1 MVFSEIICI
10 FVPEIITRGEDMKK
24 LFFELMQI
32 AVGQLDCLSRGPSP
46 EEWQELYALAQ
57 REEVAAICYR
67 SVVALF
73 EFGLRAPQD
82 LSLDWM
88 AEAEDQKERNR
99 GVAKRLL
106 ALQQKLEEQP
116 VRSTILLGAALARFY
131 DKELQALRLSDAT
144 YVYVPG
150 GLNTVDLSDW
160 EDMNIR
166 VIDIVNVGRS
176 SGRSRKLEKWL
187 LQNDDLLFRKVGE
200 LTIPAYA
207 MMVTLQVIHV
217 YYQFIHNRLV
227 MRDLMDLFFV
237 LRWSEDSAKKYRV
250 GQTAVEGVLKSLH
263 LSRFAGGVMWML
275 QEVFALD
282 VKSLPLAPQEQEGRF
297 LLGEMMGESHPIKRW
312 GHLLMHYRWGD
323 LSTIFRKK

>member
-1 MVFSEIICI
+1 
-10 FVPEIITRGEDMKK
+10 MKK

-32 AVGQLDCLSRGPSP
+32 AVGKLDCLSRGPSP

-82 LSLDWM
+82 ISLDWM
-88 AEAEDQKERNR
+88 AEAEDLKERNR

-144 YVYVPG
+144 YIYVPG
-150 GLNTVDLSDW
+150 GLETVNLSDW
-160 EDMNIR
+160 TDMNIR
-166 VIDIVNVGRS
+166 VIDRVMLGRS
-176 SGRSRKLEKWL
+176 SGRSGILEKWL
-187 LQNDDLLFRKVGE
+187 LQNENQLFRKVGE
-200 LTIPAYA
+200 LTMPAYA
-207 MMVTLQVIHV
+207 MMVALQIIHV
-217 YYQFIHNRLV
+217 YYQYINNRLV

-237 LRWSEDSAKKYRV
+237 LQWSEDSAKKYRV
-250 GQTAVEGVLKSLH
+250 GQTTVEDVLKSLG

-275 QEVFALD
+275 QEVFMLNA
-282 VKSLPLAPQEQEGRF
+282 KNFPLAVQEHEGRF
-297 LLGEMMGESHPIKRW
+297 LLGEMMGESHRIKRW
-312 GHLLMHYRWGD
+312 AHLLMYYRWGD
-323 LSTIFRKK
+323 LSTIFLKK